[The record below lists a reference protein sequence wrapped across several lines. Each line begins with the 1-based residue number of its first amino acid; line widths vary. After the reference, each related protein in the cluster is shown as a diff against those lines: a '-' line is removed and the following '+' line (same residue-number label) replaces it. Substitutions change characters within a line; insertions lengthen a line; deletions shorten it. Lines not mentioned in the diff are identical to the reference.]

1 MRRRPVRMSSGS
13 TAIALSRSSRRRP
26 ASRRLLALPAL
37 TNAHDHA
44 RVTSTTAY
52 GGAGKPLETWIAYLA
67 LLPSVDPYLAGAVS
81 LSRSALGGAG
91 GVMVHYTRVQ
101 GLTDLPTEV
110 AEVARAARRRRR
122 AGGLCGG
129 DAQPQSAGLRAVGA
143 DPRGAVAAGP
153 RAKSKSDISGRRFR
167 CEQQIA
173 LVDAVA
179 SAAANPM
186 FDVQYGPQAVQ
197 WCTHELLEA
206 IADASKRTGRRIH
219 MHLLETSTQR
229 AWLDANYPGGI
240 LKFLD
245 GIGFLSPRLTLAHCT
260 WARPDELELI
270 AARGATISVNT
281 SSNLHLRSGIAPLK
295 EMVKRGCRVALGLDG
310 STFDEDDDALREMR
324 LAHLLHQGSA
334 FTTDVGRAAMLR
346 MAFQNGRLSV
356 TNKDDGG
363 ALAPG
368 MPADILVLDWDA
380 VDHERLRAGPRSA
393 AIMLFARSTMR
404 HIHELIV
411 AGRTVVRD
419 GQVLGI
425 DYPAMR
431 DECWRGCAPTCS
443 RTPRF
448 AAAIG
453 ELERAVAAHYQSQP
467 ALLLKA
473 TMPIAKV
480 HRISAASPDD
490 VSGIEA
496 AIAAGRSI
504 RKA

>member
-1 MRRRPVRMSSGS
+1 MRELHCAHVLPAADAPVGGAHMIRIDG
-13 TAIALSRSSRRRP
+13 ARIAAVEAAKPP
-26 ASRRLLALPAL
+26 ARRLLALPAL

-52 GGAGKPLETWIAYLA
+52 GGAGKPLETWIPYLA
-67 LLPSVDPYLAGAVS
+67 LLPSVDPYLAAAVS
-81 LSRSALGGAG
+81 LSRSVLGGAG
-91 GVMVHYTRVQ
+91 AVMVHYTRIQ

-110 AEVARAARRRRR
+110 AEVARAA
-122 AGGLCGG
+122 G
-129 DAQPQSAGLRAVGA
+129 DVGV
-143 DPRGAVAAGP
+143 RVGFAVAMRNRNPLVYGP
-153 RAKSKSDISGRRFR
+153 SEPVLAALSPQARDEISQRFLR
-167 CEQQIA
+167 PPLPVEAQIA

-179 SAAANPM
+179 AAAANPM

-197 WCTHELLEA
+197 WCTRELLEA
-206 IADASKRTGRRIH
+206 IALASERTGRRIH

-245 GIGFLSPRLTLAHCT
+245 GIGLLSPRLTLAHCT

-270 AARGATISVNT
+270 AERGATISVNT

-324 LAHLLHQGSA
+324 LAHLLHQGIA
-334 FTTDVGRAAMLR
+334 FTTDVDRPAMLR
-346 MAFQNGRLSV
+346 MAFQTGRLSI

-368 MPADILVLDWDA
+368 APADILVLDWDA
-380 VDHERLRAGPRSA
+380 VDAERLRADLDPCDL
-393 AIMLFARSTMR
+393 LFARTTMR

-411 AGRTVVRD
+411 AGRSVVRE
-419 GQVLGI
+419 GRVLGI

-431 DECWRGCAPTCS
+431 DDLLARLRAAMGQSVPL
-443 RTPRF
+443 
-448 AAAIG
+448 AAALR
-453 ELERAVAAHYQSQP
+453 ELERAVANHYL
-467 ALLLKA
+467 A
-473 TMPIAKV
+473 
-480 HRISAASPDD
+480 
-490 VSGIEA
+490 EA
-496 AIAAGRSI
+496 PCC
-504 RKA
+504 

>member
-1 MRRRPVRMSSGS
+1 MRELHCAHVLPGADVPADGAHTIRIDGDR
-13 TAIALSRSSRRRP
+13 IAAVEP
-26 ASRRLLALPAL
+26 AKPPARRLLALPAL

-52 GGAGKPLETWIAYLA
+52 GGAGKPLETWIPYLA
-67 LLPSVDPYLAGAVS
+67 LLPSVDPYLAAAMS

-91 GVMVHYTRVQ
+91 AVMVHYTRVQ

-110 AEVARAARRRRR
+110 AEVARAA
-122 AGGLCGG
+122 G
-129 DAQPQSAGLRAVGA
+129 DVGVRVGFAIAMRNRNPLVYGPSEPVLAALSPQACEEIRQRFLRPPLPVEAQ
-143 DPRGAVAAGP
+143 
-153 RAKSKSDISGRRFR
+153 I
-167 CEQQIA
+167 E

-179 SAAANPM
+179 AAAANPM

-206 IADASKRTGRRIH
+206 IARASERTGRRIH
-219 MHLLETSTQR
+219 MHLLETRTQR

-245 GIGFLSPRLTLAHCT
+245 DIGLLSPRLTLAHCT

-270 AARGATISVNT
+270 AERGATISVNT

-324 LAHLLHQGSA
+324 LAYLLHQGVA
-334 FTTDVGRAAMLR
+334 FATDVDRPAMLR
-346 MAFQNGRLSV
+346 MAFQIGRLSI

-363 ALAPG
+363 ALAAG
-368 MPADILVLDWDA
+368 EPADILVLDWDA
-380 VDHERLRAGPRSA
+380 VDAERLRVDLDPCDL
-393 AIMLFARSTMR
+393 LFARTTMR

-411 AGRTVVRD
+411 AGRSVVRE
-419 GQVLGI
+419 GRVLGI

-431 DECWRGCAPTCS
+431 DDLLARLRATMGQSMPL
-443 RTPRF
+443 
-448 AAAIG
+448 AAALR
-453 ELERAVAAHYQSQP
+453 ELERAVATHYQADAP
-467 ALLLKA
+467 CC
-473 TMPIAKV
+473 
-480 HRISAASPDD
+480 
-490 VSGIEA
+490 
-496 AIAAGRSI
+496 
-504 RKA
+504 

>member
-1 MRRRPVRMSSGS
+1 MRELHCAHLLPAADAPVVGAHTIRIDGGR
-13 TAIALSRSSRRRP
+13 IAAVEAGKP

-37 TNAHDHA
+37 VNAHDHA

-52 GGAGKPLETWIAYLA
+52 GGAGKPLETWIPYLA
-67 LLPSVDPYLAGAVS
+67 LLPSVDPYLAAAVS

-91 GVMVHYTRVQ
+91 AIMVHYTRVQ

-110 AEVARAARRRRR
+110 AEVARAA
-122 AGGLCGG
+122 G
-129 DAQPQSAGLRAVGA
+129 DVGV
-143 DPRGAVAAGP
+143 RVGFAVAMRNRNPLVYGP
-153 RAKSKSDISGRRFR
+153 SEPVLEALSPQAREEIRQRFLR
-167 CEQQIA
+167 PPLSVDAQIA
-173 LVDAVA
+173 LIDAVA
-179 SAAANPM
+179 EAAANPM

-206 IADASKRTGRRIH
+206 IARASERTGRRIH

-245 GIGFLSPRLTLAHCT
+245 GMDFLSPRLTLAHCT

-270 AARGATISVNT
+270 AERGATISVNT

-295 EMVKRGCRVALGLDG
+295 EMVERGCRVALGLDG

-324 LAHLLHQGSA
+324 LAHLLHQGIA
-334 FTTDVGRAAMLR
+334 FTTDVDRPAMLR
-346 MAFQNGRLSV
+346 MAFQTGRLSV

-368 MPADILVLDWDA
+368 EPADVLVLDWDE
-380 VDHERLRAGPRSA
+380 VDHERLRADLDPCDL
-393 AIMLFARSTMR
+393 LFARTTMR

-411 AGRTVVRD
+411 GGRTVVRD
-419 GQVLGI
+419 GQVLGV

-431 DECWRGCAPTCS
+431 DELLGRLRSTMAQKAS
-443 RTPRF
+443 L
-448 AAAIG
+448 AAALR
-453 ELERAVAAHYQSQP
+453 ELERAVGTHYQSDAP
-467 ALLLKA
+467 CC
-473 TMPIAKV
+473 
-480 HRISAASPDD
+480 
-490 VSGIEA
+490 
-496 AIAAGRSI
+496 
-504 RKA
+504 